1 MLSRLLAAVF
11 CAALGGFAQEVIH
24 FERDFPGAIPEHFTV
39 SLTRTGAATYAESG
53 EDPIELEVGAQEA
66 DEVFAYAAELD
77 FFANSVAS
85 RRKVAST
92 GKKILRYESDGVVRG
107 TVEFDYSEIATA
119 RKIASWFVNLAG
131 TYRHLEELNRTLR
144 FDRLGVNKV
153 LVAVEQAFERDR
165 IVAPGLLVPI
175 LDKIAQQPRI
185 VHLAR
190 ARAEGLLERI
200 RNDRK

>member
-1 MLSRLLAAVF
+1 MVIRLLAAVL
-11 CAALGGFAQEVIH
+11 CAVLCGFAQEVIY
-24 FERDFPGAIPEHFTV
+24 FERDFPGAIPEHFAA
-39 SLTRTGAATYAESG
+39 SLTSTGEATYSESG
-53 EDPIELEVGAQEA
+53 EDPIELEVGAREA
-66 DEVFAYAAELD
+66 EVVFEYAAELD

-119 RKIASWFVNLAG
+119 RKIASWFVNLSG
-131 TYRHLEELNRTLR
+131 THRHLEELNRTLR

-165 IVAPGLLVPI
+165 IVAPALLVPI

-200 RNDRK
+200 RRDRQ

>member
-66 DEVFAYAAELD
+66 EEVFAYAAELD
-77 FFANSVAS
+77 YFANSVAS
-85 RRKVAST
+85 SRKVAST
-92 GKKILRYESDGVVRG
+92 GKKVLRYESDSVVRG

-165 IVAPGLLVPI
+165 IVAPGLLVPV

-200 RNDRK
+200 RNDGK

>member
-1 MLSRLLAAVF
+1 MVGRLLAVVLCAVI
-11 CAALGGFAQEVIH
+11 GGFAQDVIH
-24 FERDFPGAIPEHFTV
+24 FARDFPGAIPEHFEV
-39 SLTRTGAATYAESG
+39 SLTRSGVATYSESG
-53 EDPIELEVGAQEA
+53 EDPIELEVGAQGA
-66 DEVFAYAAELD
+66 EVVFDYAAELG
-77 FFANSVAS
+77 FFANPVAS

-92 GKKILRYESDGVVRG
+92 GKKLLRYESDGVVRG
-107 TVEFDYSEIATA
+107 TVEFDYSEVATA
-119 RKIASWFVNLAG
+119 RKLASWFVNLSG
-131 TYRHLEELNRTLR
+131 THRHLEELNRTLR

-165 IVAPGLLVPI
+165 IVAPELLVPI

-200 RNDRK
+200 RKDGN

>member
-1 MLSRLLAAVF
+1 MFSKLLAAVF
-11 CAALGGFAQEVIH
+11 CASLGGFAQEVIH

-53 EDPIELEVGAQEA
+53 EDPIELEVGAREA
-66 DEVFAYAAELD
+66 EEVFAYAAELD
-77 FFANSVAS
+77 YFANSVAS
-85 RRKVAST
+85 GRKVAST
-92 GKKILRYESDGVVRG
+92 GKKVLRYESDSVVRG

-165 IVAPGLLVPI
+165 IVAPGLLVPV

>member
-1 MLSRLLAAVF
+1 MVGRLLAAVL
-11 CAALGGFAQEVIH
+11 CAVIGGFAQDVIH
-24 FERDFPGAIPEHFTV
+24 FERDFPGAIPEHFEV
-39 SLTRTGAATYAESG
+39 SLTRTGVATYLESG
-53 EDPIELEVGAQEA
+53 EDPIELEVGAQSAEV
-66 DEVFAYAAELD
+66 VFAYAAELD
-77 FFANSVAS
+77 FFADSVAS

-92 GKKILRYESDGVVRG
+92 GKKVLRYESDGAVRG

-131 TYRHLEELNRTLR
+131 THRHLEELHRTFR

-165 IVAPGLLVPI
+165 IVAPALLVPI
-175 LDKIAQQPRI
+175 LDKIVQQPRI

-200 RNDRK
+200 RNDHE

>member
-39 SLTRTGAATYAESG
+39 SLTRAGAATYAESG

-66 DEVFAYAAELD
+66 EKVFAYAAELD
-77 FFANSVAS
+77 YFANSVAS
-85 RRKVAST
+85 GRKVAST
-92 GKKILRYESDGVVRG
+92 GKKVLRYESDSVVRG

-165 IVAPGLLVPI
+165 IVAPGLLVPV

-200 RNDRK
+200 RNDGK